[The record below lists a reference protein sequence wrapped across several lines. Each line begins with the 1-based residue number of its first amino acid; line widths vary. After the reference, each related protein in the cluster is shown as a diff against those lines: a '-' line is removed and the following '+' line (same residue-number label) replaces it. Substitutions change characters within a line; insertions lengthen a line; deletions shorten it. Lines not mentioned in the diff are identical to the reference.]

1 MTEFCAIY
9 DGEGAYREEQ
19 PRMLAEMRGFAYSKA
34 ANFYGGFAAGE
45 KQGVT
50 YTLYDF
56 SEGGRKLHDRFVR
69 EVGRAWRA
77 WGCRIA
83 PMYLDDVSFK
93 HGTNNWELAA
103 HSAYNHDL
111 CVFLGGD
118 PASEPAHFADR
129 THAYWAGSKI
139 AKSIVAVWD
148 GLGTETVEAK
158 WTLYQGKASVANGTA
173 IRSARLTIRFR
184 LTTTFAVMR

>member
-50 YTLYDF
+50 YRLYDF

-93 HGTNNWELAA
+93 PGTNNWELAA

-129 THAYWAGSKI
+129 THA
-139 AKSIVAVWD
+139 
-148 GLGTETVEAK
+148 
-158 WTLYQGKASVANGTA
+158 
-173 IRSARLTIRFR
+173 
-184 LTTTFAVMR
+184 